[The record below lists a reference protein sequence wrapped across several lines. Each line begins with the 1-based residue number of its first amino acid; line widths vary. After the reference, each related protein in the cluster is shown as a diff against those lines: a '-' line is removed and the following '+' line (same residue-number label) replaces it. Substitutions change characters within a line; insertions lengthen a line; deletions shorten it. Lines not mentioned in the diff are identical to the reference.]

1 MEACGF
7 PGPWALPIHGI
18 LTLQVWAGPE
28 KVHLSR
34 LPGDGAN
41 FVSGPHSGWPSSEST
56 GSRRGKV
63 TLSSQALVGAGA
75 SVLRLVSGGHTDKRR
90 VRIPCLGTEKKV
102 GFQKL
107 GFREQMVP
115 EWREEELGSLQG
127 VGALNSTQRLS
138 VLRVST
144 FTRLLTAHAPP
155 PRDVVA

>member
-1 MEACGF
+1 M
-7 PGPWALPIHGI
+7 
-18 LTLQVWAGPE
+18 
-28 KVHLSR
+28 
-34 LPGDGAN
+34 
-41 FVSGPHSGWPSSEST
+41 
-56 GSRRGKV
+56 
-63 TLSSQALVGAGA
+63 
-75 SVLRLVSGGHTDKRR
+75 RLVSGGYTDKRR

-127 VGALNSTQRLS
+127 VGALNSTQHLS
-138 VLRVST
+138 VFRVST